1 MDSTTL
7 HSGADATLFEIVRAA
22 ASAVAGGGQDPVG
35 RLTISE
41 VCESGGAQLELE
53 ATVSA
58 HGLGWTIEQLDVLWH
73 GARKGGVDEQLVEML
88 CSRFG
93 AGKFSNLI
101 VCDASGEL
109 MDFTLSFA
117 SRLPFLGRQTL
128 LGAEELN
135 PEQLQLCRQAL
146 AALGVTTHTQALDV
160 ARRALRSPP
169 TAAQQARAFA
179 SAARASLRVELYTSQ
194 LPARHALRIAQDW
207 TGSGDPGI
215 DLCVSFGLSGNNPPS
230 AEQGSAVQQLL
241 QQHFALHCA
250 NKSFQVVN
258 AHGDAEE
265 YRARGVLPD
274 RPRKTWSLNWGQR
287 G

>member
-1 MDSTTL
+1 MDSATL

-22 ASAVAGGGQDPVG
+22 ASAVAGDGQDPVG

-41 VCESGGAQLELE
+41 LCDSAHAQLELE

-73 GARKGGVDEQLVEML
+73 GTREGGIDPQLVETL

-101 VCDASGEL
+101 LCDASCEL

-128 LGAEELN
+128 LAAEQLTS
-135 PEQLQLCRQAL
+135 EQLQRCREAL
-146 AALGVTTHTQALDV
+146 AALAVTTPREGLDV

-194 LPARHALRIAQDW
+194 LPATHAVRIAQDW
-207 TGSGDPGI
+207 TGTGDPGI
-215 DLCVSFGLSGNNPPS
+215 DLCISFGLSGNNPPS
-230 AEQGSAVQQLL
+230 AEQGRTVQQLL
-241 QQHFALHCA
+241 QQHFALRCA
-250 NKSFQVVN
+250 SKSFQVVN
-258 AHGDAEE
+258 AHGNADE
-265 YRARGVLPD
+265 YRAHGVIPE
-274 RPRKTWSLNWGQR
+274 RRRKTWSLNWGQR